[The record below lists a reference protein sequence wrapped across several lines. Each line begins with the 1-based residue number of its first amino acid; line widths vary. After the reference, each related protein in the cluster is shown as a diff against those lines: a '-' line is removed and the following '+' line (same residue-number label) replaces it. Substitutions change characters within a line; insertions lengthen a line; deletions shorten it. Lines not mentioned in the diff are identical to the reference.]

1 MPTNFKLR
9 QLQGFVA
16 AAELGSF
23 ALAASRMAVTP
34 PAFSQLIREL
44 ESSLGVSLFDRTTR
58 RLDLTAAG
66 EQLLLSVR
74 RPLQDLD
81 HASADMRALVEGKRG
96 RVAFSILHSLAF
108 GIGTRA
114 LAALHAQHSS
124 IAVQM
129 IEDQNDV
136 LIDRVLNREV
146 DFGLGMFTQVI
157 DELSFEPLFY
167 DELVAVFRSDHAF
180 GQGESVDWEQL
191 ARQPLILLQPKSS
204 VRRLVEAS
212 ILMTGVPRAPGHEVV
227 SMITA
232 INMAAAGLGVTVLP
246 GLSLSSLKTTG
257 MAHRPIRN
265 PTPYRQ
271 IGIIRRADRPIPEVE
286 KNVLDHMRQE
296 ALSTT
301 GVLQA
306 LPASG
311 QARVD

>member
-1 MPTNFKLR
+1 MRNNFKLR

-23 ALAASRMAVTP
+23 ALAASRMSMTP

-114 LAALHAQHSS
+114 LAALHAKHSN

-146 DFGLGMFTQVI
+146 DFGLGMFTQVM

-167 DELVAVFRSDHAF
+167 DELVAVFRDDHAF
-180 GQGESVDWEQL
+180 GQGESIDWEQL
-191 ARQPLILLQPKSS
+191 ALHPLILLLTMST
-204 VRRLVEAS
+204 VCRLVEAS
-212 ILMTGVPRAPGHEVV
+212 ILMTGISREPGHEVV

-232 INMAAAGLGVTVLP
+232 INIAAAGLGVTVLP
-246 GLSLSSLKTTG
+246 RLSLSSLKMEG
-257 MAHRPIRN
+257 MTYRAIRN

-271 IGIIRRADRPIPEVE
+271 IGIIRRADRPTPEVE
-286 KNVLDHMRQE
+286 KNVLDHIRQE
-296 ALSTT
+296 ALSTEGCIINCPLT
-301 GVLQA
+301 
-306 LPASG
+306 
-311 QARVD
+311 